1 MQNVLP
7 KLVTAGVLALLALS
21 FLGATPALAAC
32 APGAVHCLPPP
43 YSQAA
48 APVWATLNA
57 VAGGN
62 YPGGN
67 EEFDVFVVN
76 SDSPPLGNATL
87 LSETLTTPFQ
97 NVSVSGLP
105 VELASGQSLSSNITV
120 QIPRDFAQNNFT
132 ASILIHLNVANSTVA
147 SAPTELTGSAQV
159 VMLGFPLEGVNS
171 TSPTSAG
178 KTTTTTPSA
187 PQPVWAT
194 LNALAY
200 GNYPGGNEEF
210 DVFVVNSDS
219 PPLGNASLINETLTA
234 PALPPSYNTGY
245 AIGLPVQLSTGQAIL
260 STIYLEIPANFTQ
273 SNFTA
278 AVVINMQIANG
289 TGFFSRQLTV
299 STTVVMLALPG
310 TITTQSSTTSMVSSS
325 QTTAQTSGISSSL
338 FYGGIAIASAIVIIL
353 TALLARRRARPS

>member
-57 VAGGN
+57 VAG
-62 YPGGN
+62 
-67 EEFDVFVVN
+67 
-76 SDSPPLGNATL
+76 
-87 LSETLTTPFQ
+87 
-97 NVSVSGLP
+97 
-105 VELASGQSLSSNITV
+105 
-120 QIPRDFAQNNFT
+120 
-132 ASILIHLNVANSTVA
+132 
-147 SAPTELTGSAQV
+147 
-159 VMLGFPLEGVNS
+159 
-171 TSPTSAG
+171 
-178 KTTTTTPSA
+178 
-187 PQPVWAT
+187 
-194 LNALAY
+194 